1 MASTR
6 ATQLGYS
13 GELTCAMQV
22 SDLDQGIAWYRDVLG
37 FELLYRADDI
47 GWCELQTPIPGAGVT
62 VGLSQVEKPM
72 TRGGATLTFSVSDI
86 DKARIMLEANKVRF
100 DGDTLTIPGL
110 VRLAT
115 FFDPDGNKF
124 MFSQS
129 LRK

>member
-1 MASTR
+1 MTSTR
-6 ATQLGYS
+6 AAQLAYS

-22 SDLDQGIAWYRDVLG
+22 SDLDKSIAWYQSVLG

-47 GWCELQTPIPGAGVT
+47 GWCELQTTLPGVT
-62 VGLSQVEKPM
+62 VGLSQVESPR
-72 TRGGATLTFSVSDI
+72 THGGATLTFSVNDI
-86 DKARIMLEANKVRF
+86 DKARKTLETDKVRF
-100 DGDTLTIPGL
+100 DGETLTIPGL

-129 LRK
+129 LQR